1 MSCVAMSKN
10 VLRGSRFCNDLT
22 LYRERVARIK
32 NGPAGVDG
40 RRGGVAFV
48 VECRMIQGYTSGRKD
63 SGHDGS
69 R

>member
-1 MSCVAMSKN
+1 MARPAWMN
-10 VLRGSRFCNDLT
+10 V
-22 LYRERVARIK
+22 E
-32 NGPAGVDG
+32 
-40 RRGGVAFV
+40 GGVAFV